1 MGHTHLFEFMD
12 LTWLPSGLHA
22 TLREILECGNAR
34 PLRPYYEW
42 VANEVKPELAAS
54 GCHTVVEL
62 GAGSAPITRLLARD
76 RNLDGVQLI
85 VCDLQPDTATYGDLE
100 KRYPGRVVARRDPVD
115 FAKPQQWPANTLLL
129 LSGTFHHIPPDQRVS
144 VLQSLTK
151 SGDRVMICEPLRR
164 KILSMVFVIFSI
176 VPALVLPLWFIARPG
191 KMRRFFWCWLLPL
204 APIMF
209 WWDGFASCVRMWTDK
224 QWQDNLREVVPEH
237 RTPRISHS
245 LFSQMVAW

>member
-1 MGHTHLFEFMD
+1 MLQHNAISFVLSTNGHMSYGRSGNAGKSVSLPSATGEIEMGHTHLFEFMD

-85 VCDLQPDTATYGDLE
+85 VCDLQPDTATYANR
-100 KRYPGRVVARRDPVD
+100 KRNFVD
-115 FAKPQQWPANTLLL
+115 
-129 LSGTFHHIPPDQRVS
+129 S
-144 VLQSLTK
+144 
-151 SGDRVMICEPLRR
+151 
-164 KILSMVFVIFSI
+164 
-176 VPALVLPLWFIARPG
+176 
-191 KMRRFFWCWLLPL
+191 
-204 APIMF
+204 
-209 WWDGFASCVRMWTDK
+209 
-224 QWQDNLREVVPEH
+224 
-237 RTPRISHS
+237 
-245 LFSQMVAW
+245 